1 MSQHHFNVQFAEK
14 YGLREA
20 IVINHIDFWLSININ
35 NLEETVYFPKILKKR
50 FWVFFKPGS
59 LESHFPYMKPRHFTE
74 SADKLYKSGVLIK
87 AQLGGTKRNNYYTF
101 TEEFLM
107 SNSKELLSF
116 QSYHK
121 RNLVDGTTKNGEC
134 SNDNNIMM
142 VTSKDVTASSTEA
155 LPFLLTEQEKE
166 YIPVIEYWNSKAQEI
181 KDLGIK
187 SGPSVHNIP
196 NDLDD
201 NSGKGKKVIKD
212 SLSYI
217 VSITSGNFFTLEN
230 FNGNTIYD
238 HPDSIDIK
246 FIYEGIDV
254 LMEQYKTAKNT
265 KSMPKGLA
273 SYLCTDKQG
282 YTMYDKVSPFYRDF
296 FSKRDYGVIGHDIPK
311 DIIDMYKKLF
321 GANLTKEWEMGI
333 DTMLKKLYTVFER
346 NQYLSKYSQK
356 YAIHLGSEKA
366 FFETH
371 YKFLK
376 ANFYHMDDFHIGM
389 LKNHGKIWERFTAWL
404 YDNYNIKLDLSA
416 DQQRMMKQRYK
427 ILSIKKGV
435 HSEEDFDEDNNLIN

>member
-20 IVINHIDFWLSININ
+20 IILNHIDFWLSININ
-35 NLEETVYFPKILKKR
+35 NTEQSVYFPETYPSR
-50 FWVFFKPGS
+50 YWVYFKP
-59 LESHFPYMKPRHFTE
+59 EAIEKHFPYFSSRKFTAAANNLVE
-74 SADKLYKSGVLIK
+74 ANVLDKE
-87 AQLGGTKRNNYYTF
+87 QFGGTDRTNYYTF
-101 TEEFLM
+101 TEEFLL
-107 SNSKELLSF
+107 SHKEELLSF
-116 QSYHK
+116 LSYEK
-121 RNLVDGTTKNGEC
+121 QNLVVGRTENGEC
-134 SNDNNIMM
+134 LNNNINKI
-142 VTSKDVTASSTEA
+142 SIPKGIEGSNEPSHI
-155 LPFLLTEQEKE
+155 FLSEEEKE
-166 YIPVIEYWNSKAQEI
+166 YIPVIEYWNSKASEI
-181 KDLGIK
+181 K
-187 SGPSVHNIP
+187 GPSVHKLP
-196 NDLDD
+196 ETLDEPV
-201 NSGKGKKVIKD
+201 SKTIKSIVGSVKG
-212 SLSYI
+212 
-217 VSITSGNFFTLEN
+217 ITNGNFYIPEN
-230 FNGNTIYD
+230 FNNNSFYSHTEK
-238 HPDSIDIK
+238 IDIK

-254 LMEQYKTAKNT
+254 LMNQFKTYKNIQKLPKSLKNYLLT
-265 KSMPKGLA
+265 NKGGNN
-273 SYLCTDKQG
+273 TFDKF
-282 YTMYDKVSPFYRDF
+282 SPFYRDF

-404 YDNYNIKLDLSA
+404 YDNYSIKLDLSA

-435 HSEEDFDEDNNLIN
+435 HSEEEFDEDNNLIN